1 MLAIYR
7 ESRGFMPL
15 NNGWTGGQYSIFRA
29 LFGTCLLVH
38 FSRLIP
44 RGAELFS
51 NRGVIPQTSAS
62 PLTYLFPNVI
72 AVYDSPAF
80 VTLLLS
86 IAVALSVFLVVGFYD
101 RVAAIAL
108 CYIWA
113 CLFARNPLI
122 ANPGLPY
129 VGLLLLAHAC
139 MPRAP
144 YGSWER
150 RNQPD
155 PGTAWAMPQSIYVV
169 VWILMA
175 LGYGY
180 SGYTRLMSPS
190 WVSGAAIAHVL
201 SSPLAR
207 PGLVRDLALAT
218 PGSLL
223 RLATWCVLAIE
234 LSFAPLALV
243 RRLRPWV
250 WALMLALHFGLITLT
265 GFADSSLGMVMLHL
279 FTFDPR
285 WIKPRSASALEMIFY
300 DGACGLCHRAVRF
313 VLAEDRSGV
322 FRFAPLDSEAFRA
335 AVPEADRASLPD
347 SIVVRTSEDKLLV
360 RSAALLY
367 VFELLGGVWRLIS
380 ILAQVVPTTLKDYL
394 YDRIAGVRYRLFATP
409 VEVCPII
416 PKDLRARFDL

>member
-1 MLAIYR
+1 MSI
-7 ESRGFMPL
+7 

-29 LFGTCLLVH
+29 LFGTYLLVY

-51 NRGVIPQTSAS
+51 NRGSTTHAPAS
-62 PLTYLFPNVI
+62 PLINLFPNVL

-80 VTLLLS
+80 VTALLL
-86 IAVALSVFLVVGFYD
+86 IAAASSVLLALGFYD

-113 CLFARNPLI
+113 CLLGRNPLI
-122 ANPGLPY
+122 ANPGLLY

-150 RNQPD
+150 RKQPD
-155 PGTAWAMPQSIYVV
+155 PGTAWAMPQSIYIV

-175 LGYGY
+175 LGYSY
-180 SGYTRLMSPS
+180 IGYTRLTSLSDVGGP
-190 WVSGAAIAHVL
+190 VIAHAL
-201 SSPLAR
+201 PTTLAR
-207 PGLVRDLALAT
+207 PGLIRGMALAL
-218 PGSLL
+218 PDSLL
-223 RLATWCVLAIE
+223 RLTTWSALAIE
-234 LSFAPLALV
+234 LSFAPLALI

-250 WALMLALHFGLITLT
+250 WALMLGLHFVRIALID
-265 GFADSSLGMVMLHL
+265 FADSSLGMVMLHL
-279 FTFDPR
+279 FTFDPQ
-285 WIKPRSASALEMIFY
+285 WIKPRSARAPEMIFY
-300 DGACGLCHRAVRF
+300 DGSCGLCHRAVRF

-335 AVPEADRASLPD
+335 AIPEADRARLPD
-347 SIVVRTSEDKLLV
+347 SIVVRTSEGKLMV

-367 VFELLGGVWRLIS
+367 VCERLGGVWRLVS
-380 ILAQVVPTTLKDYL
+380 IFARIVPTTLKDSL
-394 YDRIAGVRYRLFATP
+394 YDRIAGVRYRLFAKP

-416 PKDLRARFDL
+416 PRDLRARFDL